1 MQSTLVS
8 DTKEKSQRDILCLG
22 VESRTAS
29 SCTADKMSS
38 ACAWNERMGNSRI
51 RGKSNIAM
59 LPVLIPL
66 KDAFEVVGVLHLA
79 KPKSDDS
86 VLFTDQP
93 QCINIHENH

>member
-1 MQSTLVS
+1 
-8 DTKEKSQRDILCLG
+8 
-22 VESRTAS
+22 
-29 SCTADKMSS
+29 
-38 ACAWNERMGNSRI
+38 
-51 RGKSNIAM
+51 M

-93 QCINIHENH
+93 EGTHIHEHH